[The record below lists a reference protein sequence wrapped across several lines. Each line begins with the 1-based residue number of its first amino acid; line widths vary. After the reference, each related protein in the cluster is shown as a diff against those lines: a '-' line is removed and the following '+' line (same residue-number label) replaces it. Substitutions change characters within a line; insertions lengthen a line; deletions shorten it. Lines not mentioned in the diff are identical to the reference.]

1 MQTGIWGFSCR
12 MTDQPNLLF
21 IFSDQHSARIA
32 GYNGDPLAETP
43 NLDKLAAGGVVF
55 DNAYCSSPICTP
67 SRMSA
72 MTARHPYRN
81 RVWGNQDILHSGI
94 PTFAHALGAA
104 GLDPVLVGRLHS
116 VGPDQLLGYARR
128 EVGDHHSNWSGVA
141 RVDMGSLQGTASP
154 DRRSLLN
161 SGSGQSAYE
170 VKDEDVIEA
179 TLLELDQFAA
189 EIAQGTRQR
198 FAMTCGLMLPHAPF
212 VARADDFKRFEGRV
226 GLAHPR
232 GPQPGH
238 EHPWLA
244 QWREKC
250 GITDVSEAEEKRA
263 RAAYYGLV
271 ASMDRAIGK
280 VLDRLEALGLADNTL
295 VVYASDH
302 GEQLGAHG
310 MWWKHT
316 FYEDS
321 VKVPMILRWPSTLPA
336 GERREQ
342 VVNLIDLTATMLEAA
357 GAPALPDADGISFL
371 NVARSADAPWIDC
384 AFSEYCHGSRFDW
397 GIAGTSQNRMI
408 RQGRYKL
415 IYYHGF
421 APQLFDLEEDPLEEF
436 DLAGDSAHASI
447 VKQLTEAVL
456 RGWDP
461 DAVRAQI
468 EETLEAKALLQK
480 WAQQVNPPSSYMW
493 QMQSD
498 HNWLDAKPE

>member
-1 MQTGIWGFSCR
+1 MP
-12 MTDQPNLLF
+12 DQPNLLF
-21 IFSDQHSARIA
+21 IFSDQHAARVAGCYGDAIA
-32 GYNGDPLAETP
+32 VTP

-55 DNAYCSSPICTP
+55 QNAYCSSPLCTP

-128 EVGDHHSNWSGVA
+128 EVGDHHANWTGVP
-141 RVDMGSLQGTASP
+141 RVDMGPLEGTASP
-154 DRRSLLN
+154 DRRSLTN

-179 TLLELDQFAA
+179 TLAELDQFAA
-189 EIAQGTRQR
+189 EIADGSRER

-212 VARADDFKRFEGRV
+212 VARFEDFQQFEDQV
-226 GLAHPR
+226 GLAQPR
-232 GPQPGH
+232 APQSH
-238 EHPWLA
+238 NEHPWLA
-244 QWREKC
+244 AWREKC
-250 GITDVSEAEEKRA
+250 EITDVSEAEERRA

-271 ASMDRAIGK
+271 ASMDRGIGK
-280 VLDRLEALGLADNTL
+280 VLDRLETLGLADNTL
-295 VVYASDH
+295 VVYSSDH

-321 VKVPMILRWPSTLPA
+321 VKVPMILRWPGTLPA

-342 VVNLIDLTATMLEAA
+342 VVSLIDLTATMLEAT
-357 GAPALPDADGISFL
+357 GAPPLPHADGISFL
-371 NVARSADAPWIDC
+371 DLARSSAAPWIDC
-384 AFSEYCHGSRFDW
+384 AYAEYCQGSRFDW
-397 GIAGTSQNRMI
+397 GISGPSQNRMI

-421 APQLFDLEEDPLEEF
+421 VPQLFDLEEDPNEEV
-436 DLAGDSAHASI
+436 DLAGDCAHASI
-447 VKQLTEAVL
+447 VNQLTEEIL

-461 DAVRAQI
+461 DVVRAQI
-468 EETLEAKALLQK
+468 EETLDGKALMAK
-480 WAQQVNPPSSYMW
+480 WAHQVNPPSHYMW
-493 QMQSD
+493 QMLPE
-498 HNWLDAKPE
+498 HNRLDTDSA

>member
-1 MQTGIWGFSCR
+1 
-12 MTDQPNLLF
+12 
-21 IFSDQHSARIA
+21 
-32 GYNGDPLAETP
+32 
-43 NLDKLAAGGVVF
+43 
-55 DNAYCSSPICTP
+55 
-67 SRMSA
+67 
-72 MTARHPYRN
+72 
-81 RVWGNQDILHSGI
+81 
-94 PTFAHALGAA
+94 
-104 GLDPVLVGRLHS
+104 
-116 VGPDQLLGYARR
+116 
-128 EVGDHHSNWSGVA
+128 
-141 RVDMGSLQGTASP
+141 
-154 DRRSLLN
+154 
-161 SGSGQSAYE
+161 
-170 VKDEDVIEA
+170 
-179 TLLELDQFAA
+179 
-189 EIAQGTRQR
+189 
-198 FAMTCGLMLPHAPF
+198 
-212 VARADDFKRFEGRV
+212 
-226 GLAHPR
+226 
-232 GPQPGH
+232 
-238 EHPWLA
+238 LA

-321 VKVPMILRWPSTLPA
+321 VKVPMILRWPGTLPA
-336 GERREQ
+336 GERRQQ

-357 GAPALPDADGISFL
+357 GAPALPNADGISFL

-415 IYYHGF
+415 IHYHGF
-421 APQLFDLEEDPLEEF
+421 PSQLFDLEEDPLEEF

-480 WAQQVNPPSSYMW
+480 WAQQVNPPSAYMW